1 MYMDSMTLQK
11 DRLNAVRSLMRARNV
26 LVERVE
32 AALAAD
38 DLPRLS
44 WFDVLNALD
53 EVEGGRLRPRD
64 LGVAV
69 ALTPSGLTRLLDRIQ
84 AAGLVER
91 QECPSDRRGHLI
103 ALTPAG
109 RRTLELM
116 RPVYDRALGEAFAS
130 VSDEDAAMLSSVL
143 DPVMASACAAVGDE
157 DALVASDGHQPSR

>member
-11 DRLNAVRSLMRARNV
+11 DRLDAVRSLMRARNV

-38 DLPRLS
+38 EK
-44 WFDVLNALD
+44 A
-53 EVEGGRLRPRD
+53 
-64 LGVAV
+64 
-69 ALTPSGLTRLLDRIQ
+69 PSITRMWELK
-84 AAGLVER
+84 AGLVER